1 MKDDKDINDVGREG
15 GDEAVRAEVTGVKRF
30 RRRDDERKSDGKPQP
45 TPGKAAPE
53 ERPPPKELPDGKLT
67 GKTVLKV
74 FNKKYMVVNE
84 GGTALVFEPRF
95 DPVLDRDYFVRI
107 KIPDFK
113 VLYIN
118 RKVPL
123 FDHQGQPVTDR
134 KGKQQFTS
142 AAQFWLNHP
151 KRTQYLGG
159 VTFNPGND
167 VPADTLNLWKGF
179 AIQPRKGSCQ
189 LLYDHIHHVICC
201 GVAEINSWLLN
212 WIARMYQKPAERAEV
227 CIVLR
232 SDEEGSG
239 KSTLGFAIKRIFG
252 IHAFAIS
259 DPRHLVGNFNA
270 HLQNTVFLL
279 CSEAFFAGDKS
290 HIGTLKALI
299 TDLNLTIEG
308 KYRNPVQGR
317 NFLHIMM
324 TTNAD
329 WVIPAVVTARRYLM
343 LDVSSHR
350 VGDVEYF
357 RKLNDEIEG
366 DGLSAFL
373 YDMLHRD
380 ISQFNWRQ
388 APDTTALQEQ
398 KKLSFPTGLKWWWDV
413 LEREY
418 VFKSKLGLE
427 AYFGKWH
434 ESVATDLLY
443 DSYLEFSRRHYDRF
457 PLSREAFGKMMGKL
471 GKPTRLRN
479 AVVGEHIIG
488 KNAERAVD
496 TRTRTYGYRFGPLQ
510 TARKALA
517 KHTGLTFDWGSYES
531 DESDEFDESG
541 STDNTFFE

>member
-123 FDHQGQPVTDR
+123 FDDQGQPVTDR

-159 VTFNPGND
+159 
-167 VPADTLNLWKGF
+167 
-179 AIQPRKGSCQ
+179 
-189 LLYDHIHHVICC
+189 
-201 GVAEINSWLLN
+201 LN

-279 CSEAFFAGDKS
+279 CNEAFFAGDKS

-398 KKLSFPTGLKWWWDV
+398 KKLSLPTGLKWWWDV